1 MSKAYSFCFAIGFLV
16 SGSLFSEDINKSFFG
31 NLAIEGY
38 DPVAYFTEGRPVK
51 GSSEFEFI
59 WEDAKWRFSSD
70 KNKKL
75 FMEQPK
81 KYAPQYGGYCAFA
94 MNLGEKY
101 KISPEYFAI
110 HNGKLYL
117 NFNSDVQEKWFK
129 EKESMIENANK
140 NWKNLEKNK

>member
-1 MSKAYSFCFAIGFLV
+1 LLRLESNQRKNKIIYRRSNLFPYFSNSFGIAEVVMSKAYSFCFAIGFLV

-70 KNKKL
+70 KN
-75 FMEQPK
+75 
-81 KYAPQYGGYCAFA
+81 
-94 MNLGEKY
+94 
-101 KISPEYFAI
+101 
-110 HNGKLYL
+110 
-117 NFNSDVQEKWFK
+117 
-129 EKESMIENANK
+129 
-140 NWKNLEKNK
+140 WKNLEKNK